1 MARVGLIVNPIAGL
15 GGRVGLKGTD
25 GAEVLGE
32 ARALGAVPLATE
44 RAGRAL
50 ERLELRCGGVRLVA
64 AAGAMG
70 AELAALH
77 GFETEALPN
86 FVLSQHKVGLS
97 ERGGNQVTTAEDT
110 RAAAA
115 ELARRGVD
123 LILFAGGDGTA
134 RDIHDV
140 VGERVPILGVPTGV
154 KMHSGVFATTPE
166 SAGDVAAA
174 FIASHPRGSV
184 REAEVLDIDEDAVRA
199 GRVSTCIYGA
209 ACVPDDRLRVQAAK
223 SSAAV
228 PADEVALE
236 AACAAVANALD
247 PRRIYVL
254 GPGTTMRRVASHLGL
269 AKTLLGVDAVRANCL
284 LGADL
289 GERELLELI
298 ADEPVTLLLGVVGG
312 QGALLGR
319 GNQQLSPAVLRR
331 IGAANIE
338 VIAGL
343 RKLLALDPPLLR
355 VDTGDPELDRA
366 LCGYRRVHVAPRR
379 TVVYRVA
386 A

>member
-25 GAEVLGE
+25 GAEVLRR
-32 ARALGAVPLATE
+32 ARALGAVPVAAE

-50 ERLELRCGGVRLVA
+50 ARLELRCGGVRLVA

-70 AELAALH
+70 AELAAAH
-77 GFETEALPN
+77 GFETE
-86 FVLSQHKVGLS
+86 VLTNLAP
-97 ERGGNQVTTAEDT
+97 GGDRLTTAGDT

-115 ELARRGVD
+115 ELERREVD

-134 RDIHDV
+134 RDIQDV
-140 VGERVPILGVPTGV
+140 VGERVPMLGVPTGV

-166 SAGDVAAA
+166 SAGDVVAS
-174 FIASHPRGSV
+174 FITSNPLGPV
-184 REAEVLDIDEDAVRA
+184 REAEVVDIDEDAVRA
-199 GRVSTCIYGA
+199 DTISTQIFGA
-209 ACVPDDRLRVQAAK
+209 ARVPDDRLRVQAAK
-223 SSAAV
+223 SSAL
-228 PADEVALE
+228 PADEVALD
-236 AACAAVANALD
+236 AACAAVANMLD

-254 GPGTTMRRVASHLGL
+254 GPGTTMRRIAAHLGL
-269 AKTLLGVDAVRANCL
+269 PKTLLGVDAVRANRL

-289 GERELLELI
+289 SERELLDVI
-298 ADEPVTLLLGVVGG
+298 ADEPVTLLIGVVGG

-319 GNQQLSPAVLRR
+319 GNQQLSPAVLHR
-331 IGAANIE
+331 IGVANIE

-355 VDTGDPELDRA
+355 VDTGDSELDRA

-379 TVVYRVA
+379 TVVYRIA

>member
-1 MARVGLIVNPIAGL
+1 MGRVGLIINPIAGL

-25 GAEVLGE
+25 GAGVLAQ
-32 ARALGAVPLATE
+32 ARALGAVPVAAERTE
-44 RAGRAL
+44 RTLVRL
-50 ERLELRCGGVRLVA
+50 ERRCAGARLVA
-64 AAGAMG
+64 AAGVMG
-70 AELAALH
+70 AELAAAHAFAMEVLPAVRH
-77 GFETEALPN
+77 GE
-86 FVLSQHKVGLS
+86 K
-97 ERGGNQVTTAEDT
+97 VTTAGDT

-115 ELARRGVD
+115 ELERREVD

-134 RDIHDV
+134 RDIQAV

-166 SAGDVAAA
+166 SAADVV
-174 FIASHPRGSV
+174 ASFLTARPRGPV

-199 GRVSTCIYGA
+199 DTISTRIYGA

-223 SSAAV
+223 ASAV
-228 PADEVALE
+228 PSDEVALE
-236 AACAAVANALD
+236 AVCAAVAAALD

-254 GPGTTMRRVASHLGL
+254 GPGTTMRRVTAHLGL
-269 AKTLLGVDAVRANCL
+269 PKTLLGVDAVRAGRL
-284 LGADL
+284 LGADV
-289 GERELLELI
+289 GERELLDLI
-298 ADEPVTLLLGVVGG
+298 AEEPVTLLLGVVGG

-331 IGAANIE
+331 IGAENIE

-355 VDTGDPELDRA
+355 VDTGDLELDQA

>member
-1 MARVGLIVNPIAGL
+1 MGRLGLIVNPIAGM

-25 GAEVLGE
+25 GAGVLE
-32 ARALGAVPLATE
+32 RAQALGAVPIAAE

-50 ERLELRCGGVRLVA
+50 ARLELRSAGLRLVA
-64 AAGAMG
+64 AAGGMG
-70 AELAALH
+70 ADLAAAH
-77 GFETEALPN
+77 AFETE
-86 FVLSQHKVGLS
+86 VLASGEHGD
-97 ERGGNQVTTAEDT
+97 GVTTADDT

-115 ELARRGVD
+115 ELVRLGVD

-134 RDIHDV
+134 RDILDV
-140 VGERVPILGVPTGV
+140 VGERLPILGVPTGV

-166 SAGDVAAA
+166 SAGDVV
-174 FIASHPRGSV
+174 ASFLASVPRGPV

-199 GRVSTCIYGA
+199 GRISTRLYGA

-223 SSAAV
+223 LSSV
-228 PADEVALE
+228 PSDENALE
-236 AACAAVANALD
+236 AACAAVAGGMD

-254 GPGTTMRRVASHLGL
+254 GPGTTTRRVMRRLGL
-269 AKTLLGVDAVRANCL
+269 PKTLLGIDAVRGGRL

-298 ADEPVTLLLGVVGG
+298 GDEPATLLIGVVGG

-319 GNQQLSPAVLRR
+319 GNLQLSPAVLRR
-331 IGAANIE
+331 IGTENIE

-343 RKLLALDPPLLR
+343 RKLLALDPPLLH
-355 VDTGDPELDRA
+355 VDTGDPELDAA

-379 TVVYRVA
+379 TLVYRVA